1 MINLFGKEF
10 PKKLSPWGMLDQS
23 MRLFAMTGKTGW
35 DIIGINCID
44 YLAAYR
50 KFTYTQQESYS
61 LDNIAHV
68 ELG

>member
-44 YLAAYR
+44 WSR
-50 KFTYTQQESYS
+50 P
-61 LDNIAHV
+61 
-68 ELG
+68 